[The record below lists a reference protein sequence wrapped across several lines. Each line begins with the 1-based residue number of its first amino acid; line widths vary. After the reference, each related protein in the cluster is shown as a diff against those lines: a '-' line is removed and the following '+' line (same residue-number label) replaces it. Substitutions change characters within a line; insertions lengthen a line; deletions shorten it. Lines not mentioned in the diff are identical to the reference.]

1 MVKKGECICEPEK
14 KSTKYVRPG
23 LSYWEDIE
31 VVIPDNLAGRDAIID
46 DQYFPVACFYE
57 WETGTVIDCRQW
69 GNEWITYTVM
79 LDIDL
84 GSQYDD
90 VAHKCI
96 TLSEKYLK
104 AYDWEEVCEKE
115 KELDT
120 IGSIKSL
127 AEEKLNSEDI
137 NDVLIA
143 NVMLGLIDKAKKYDD
158 LQK

>member
-14 KSTKYVRPG
+14 KSVKYLRPKLAYG
-23 LSYWEDIE
+23 DDVE
-31 VVIPDNLAGRDAIID
+31 VVVPDNLIERNTVVD

-57 WETGTVIDCRQW
+57 GETGTVVDCRQW
-69 GNEWITYTVM
+69 GDDGIAYTVM

-96 TLSEKYLK
+96 TLTEKYLES
-104 AYDWEEVCEKE
+104 YDWEEEVEKE
-115 KELDT
+115 KEVDT
-120 IGSIKSL
+120 IASIKNL
-127 AEEKLNSEDI
+127 AEERLNSEDLS
-137 NDVLIA
+137 DVLIA